1 MKYRIIDFCVRKT
14 THKKIS
20 HARRRVRVMALTVLT
35 PVPYQTHNEYRES
48 IDLTYLFE
56 IGLLPEAKKPPKR
69 ARVTALFRRA
79 FKAVC
84 AFWAAVG
91 VFIAR
96 CARAIFINRRAK
108 HPRLAFFSGVLCSA
122 VLCTVLSAAV
132 VIVSL
137 FGRFI
142 FLPKNDL
149 SQNEA
154 SENSDSIQVK
164 NFYVIED
171 FRGKKSTLCL
181 LDLKNKSIPFRL
193 LEEYSDTAP
202 RGTVIST
209 TPMAGERLYDGQLI
223 TLTVSLGRQIKKVKV
238 PDLYGL
244 GESSARALLAD
255 RGLLLGSITY
265 SVSSSNRGTVI
276 SQQYPPFDMIDE
288 GSTVDITVSLGNIN
302 QKKVPD
308 LWGLTLDEAK
318 ARLASVGLVVGGIFS
333 AQSGAEAGKVI
344 SQFPSPDT
352 PITSSITSVDL
363 YISS

>member
-14 THKKIS
+14 TRKKIS
-20 HARRRVRVMALTVLT
+20 HARRRVRVMALTVLS
-35 PVPYQTHNEYRES
+35 PIPYEKRNEYRES
-48 IDLTYLFE
+48 IDFTYLFE
-56 IGLLPEAKKPPKR
+56 VGLLPEVQKPPKR
-69 ARVTALFRRA
+69 ARVTAFFRRT
-79 FKAVC
+79 FKAVG
-84 AFWAAVG
+84 AFFAALG
-91 VFIAR
+91 IFIAR
-96 CARAIFINRRAK
+96 CARAIFTNRRAK

-142 FLPKNDL
+142 FLPKNNL
-149 SQNEA
+149 SKNPTP
-154 SENSDSIQVK
+154 ENTDNIQIK
-164 NFYVIED
+164 KFYVIED

-181 LDLKNKSIPFRL
+181 LDLKNKSIPVRL
-193 LEEYSDTAP
+193 LEEYSDTTP

-209 TPMAGERLYDGQLI
+209 IPTAGERLYDGQFI
-223 TLTVSLGRQIKKVKV
+223 TLTVSLGRQLKKVKV

-244 GESSARALLAD
+244 GESSARALLTD
-255 RGLLLGSITY
+255 RGLALGSITY
-265 SVSSSNRGTVI
+265 SVSESNRGTVI

-344 SQFPSPDT
+344 SQFPTPDT
-352 PITSSITSVDL
+352 PITSSITSVDV